1 MKIYYT
7 ARELAEMKL
16 SGLPET
22 ESAMIRRA
30 KRDGWKSRAR
40 RGSGGGNEYH
50 FGSLPDISQKS
61 LIEHL
66 VGTDAIEA
74 LQNSASLIE
83 MKNDRRRAKFQE
95 DELATARMIIVAR
108 FEKFRQATG
117 TPVLSAEHSFIL
129 FYATEGQLKGSTFI
143 PEWVRDVYPDF
154 SVQSLRRWRTLY
166 KQIKSLKPKYGN
178 RKGTGVI
185 ERGEDGL
192 IRDYIAALLIKQEHL
207 NAGHIRD
214 LCRNKFGNT
223 VMVKDL
229 KSGAEKEVPLP
240 KIRAFER
247 HIVAWK
253 TENADI
259 FEKLTNPDSHK
270 NRKQLALG
278 NASAGIV
285 RLNQRWEIDA
295 SPVDALCED
304 GRYSL
309 YAIIDVWS
317 RRVMFSVSK
326 TPRTEASLLL
336 IRKAV
341 MEWGVPETI
350 KTDNGSD
357 FTSKRFMTS
366 LLHLGIEQD
375 ICTAYTPEQKPHVE
389 RVIQTIQHGL
399 MPLLPGYVGH
409 SVSDAQQ
416 IRAKKTFAARLGEN
430 DEKSFAVS
438 MSHEQLQEYMD
449 RWANDKYAHNPHS
462 GLNGMTP
469 IARAASWSLPIK
481 KIGNVRALDL
491 MLAPMAGGDGFR
503 TIGKKGLRINNGHFY
518 GPGIELYVGKRVMVR
533 HDPEDMGRV
542 YVFTENHEFICEATN
557 IDRLGA
563 DPARAASEAKARQ
576 KQMVTEGT
584 KELRRAAR
592 KITPE
597 LISEQYLSQ
606 AARDA
611 QKITAFPKQS
621 EEYTSPALEEAARA
635 YDKTPLEREQ
645 SADEAAQMEAFVADF
660 NRQHSQPE
668 PQSDEDRWWAK
679 IQRLLLMEATAQPLT
694 AEEETW
700 LRWAETMPW
709 YVTRRDFE
717 AMKNGQ

>member
-1 MKIYYT
+1 MTDIYLT
-7 ARELAEMKL
+7 ARELAELQLPGFPRTIKGVIKKAKSESWL
-16 SGLPET
+16 ST
-22 ESAMIRRA
+22 ERLGR
-30 KRDGWKSRAR
+30 
-40 RGSGGGNEYH
+40 GGGRQYAVSNFSAPTRLEIY
-50 FGSLPDISQKS
+50 QKRS
-61 LIEHL
+61 GIMPPHAWASETSVTTGVKKVTEQDRLAAKSTI
-66 VGTDAIEA
+66 V
-74 LQNSASLIE
+74 SAFSKFCRINGLGVVVAEPLFME
-83 MKNDRRRAKFQE
+83 MY
-95 DELATARMIIVAR
+95 AR
-108 FEKFRQATG
+108 EKATG
-117 TPVLSAEHSFIL
+117 QYIFLADWIFEAVPSFSI
-129 FYATEGQLKGSTFI
+129 
-143 PEWVRDVYPDF
+143 
-154 SVQSLRRWRTLY
+154 QSLRRWRKAVAESDARALGGR
-166 KQIKSLKPKYGN
+166 YGN
-178 RKGTGVI
+178 RKGSSVLAMAEG
-185 ERGEDGL
+185 GL
-192 IRDYIAALLIKQEHL
+192 MQEYIAALLIKQEHL

-214 LCRNKFGNT
+214 LCRNKFGSEVT
-223 VMVKDL
+223 VRDT
-229 KSGAEKEVPLP
+229 KSGAEKKVPLP

-253 TENADI
+253 NENADV
-259 FEKLTNPDSHK
+259 FEKLTNPDRHK

-278 NASAGIV
+278 NASAGVV

-295 SPVDALCED
+295 SPVDALCAD

-336 IRKAV
+336 IRKAI
-341 MEWGVPETI
+341 MAWGVPETI

-357 FTSKRFMTS
+357 FTSKHFMTS
-366 LLHLGIEQD
+366 LIHLGIEQD
-375 ICTAYTPEQKPHVE
+375 VCTAYTPEQKPHVE

-416 IRAKKTFAARLGEN
+416 IRAKKTFAARLGES
-430 DEKSFAVS
+430 DEKSFQVS
-438 MSHEQLQEYMD
+438 MTHEQLQEYMD
-449 RWANDKYAHNPHS
+449 RWANDKYAHNPHG

-469 IARAASWSLPIK
+469 LARTASWTQPIK
-481 KIGNVRALDL
+481 RIENVRALDL

-518 GPGIELYVGKRVMVR
+518 GPGIELYVGKRVLVR

-621 EEYTSPALEEAARA
+621 EVYTAPALEEAARA
-635 YDKTPLEREQ
+635 FDKTPIERKQ
-645 SADEAAQMEAFVADF
+645 SAEEVAQLEAFVADF
-660 NRQHSQPE
+660 NRQHSEPE

-679 IQRLLLMEATAQPLT
+679 IQRLLLK
-694 AEEETW
+694 EELGETLSSDEDEW
-700 LRWAETMPW
+700 LRWAKDAPW

-717 AMKNGQ
+717 AMKKDLE